1 MDPTFVRGLREAKA
15 LLDEGVLSQ
24 GDYESEK
31 VRLHKQREEREAA
44 AQWMEEPE
52 VQDTLESAAQ
62 VPMAD
67 QRNKVE
73 VDCSTQLGHVL
84 AGMAGLFR
92 DRLLCDVTVVA
103 GATEFKAHAC
113 VLAAVSGYFRGLLVG
128 ASQIQKA
135 ATKIPLTFEHVTAA
149 AFAAVLDCIY
159 TGKMVVEEDSIVAVV
174 HISNKLGLLAIRS
187 ACIGHLV
194 SRVQDS
200 NMEQMLALGQ
210 ELACTELVD
219 AAKAAIRKRSGYGS
233 PNGDDKGGKP
243 ITKCPW
249 TKEEDD
255 QVAHLVDQFGVK
267 SWSALAAHLPG
278 RTGKQIRERW
288 HNQLDPAVK
297 KEKWT
302 PAEDSLL
309 IEAHGRLE
317 NRWAEIAKL
326 LPGRTSN
333 AIKNR
338 WNSTLRHQEPLEL
351 DGTSLMTPTAPSSAM
366 SAMRHL
372 DLLSVPCIHRL
383 N

>member
-1 MDPTFVRGLREAKA
+1 MQGMREAKA

-24 GDYESEK
+24 GEYESEK
-31 VRLHKQREEREAA
+31 ARLFKQREDREAAGHRVGTLLKQREEREAA
-44 AQWMEEPE
+44 DRRVGTLCQRMEEPE
-52 VQDTLESAAQ
+52 VEAMKPCLQASTLESAVH
-62 VPMAD
+62 VPMAAPRD
-67 QRNKVE
+67 KEHGENLQAGTLESATPGILAVSRNNIDL
-73 VDCSTQLGHVL
+73 DCSMQNGQVLGGL
-84 AGMAGLFR
+84 GGLFR
-92 DRLLCDVTVVA
+92 D
-103 GATEFKAHAC
+103 K
-113 VLAAVSGYFRGLLVG
+113 
-128 ASQIQKA
+128 
-135 ATKIPLTFEHVTAA
+135 
-149 AFAAVLDCIY
+149 
-159 TGKMVVEEDSIVAVV
+159 
-174 HISNKLGLLAIRS
+174 
-187 ACIGHLV
+187 CIGHLV

-200 NMEQMLALGQ
+200 NVEQMLALRQ
-210 ELACTELVD
+210 ELACTELVNAED
-219 AAKAAIRKRSGYGS
+219 DQVSHVVDQLANAAVCKRSGYRS
-233 PNGDDKGGKP
+233 PNVDNKGGKL

-249 TKEEDD
+249 TKEDD
-255 QVAHLVDQFGVK
+255 EQVAHLVYQFGVK

-288 HNQLDPAVK
+288 HNQLDPAVN

-309 IEAHGRLE
+309 LEAHGRLE

-351 DGTSLMTPTAPSSAM
+351 DGTSLMTPATPSNAM

>member
-1 MDPTFVRGLREAKA
+1 MDPTFVQGMREAKA

-24 GDYESEK
+24 GEYESEK
-31 VRLHKQREEREAA
+31 ARLFKQREDREAA
-44 AQWMEEPE
+44 SHRVGTLKQREVREAAGHRVGTLCQRMEEPE
-52 VQDTLESAAQ
+52 VQGMKPCLQASALESAAQ
-62 VPMAD
+62 VPMAAPRD
-67 QRNKVE
+67 KDHGENLQTGALESATPGILAVSRDSIE
-73 VDCSTQLGHVL
+73 LDCSAQNGQVLGGL
-84 AGMAGLFR
+84 GGLFR
-92 DRLLCDVTVVA
+92 D
-103 GATEFKAHAC
+103 K
-113 VLAAVSGYFRGLLVG
+113 
-128 ASQIQKA
+128 
-135 ATKIPLTFEHVTAA
+135 
-149 AFAAVLDCIY
+149 
-159 TGKMVVEEDSIVAVV
+159 
-174 HISNKLGLLAIRS
+174 
-187 ACIGHLV
+187 CIGHPV

-200 NMEQMLALGQ
+200 NVEQMLALGQ

-219 AAKAAIRKRSGYGS
+219 AEDDQVAHLVDQLANAAVRKHSGCS
-233 PNGDDKGGKP
+233 SANVDDKGGKP

-288 HNQLDPAVK
+288 HNQLDPAVN
-297 KEKWT
+297 KEKWM

-309 IEAHGRLE
+309 LEAHGRLE